1 MVCTTGTRA
10 SARAGWRRVA
20 RDETATAI
28 SSVPWSVGAG
38 QRTAKRRRPPSR
50 RRSPEEIAALGE
62 RLYEAICRHP
72 GETMAVI
79 APVVGASPGELRRP
93 SVLLRHEG
101 SVRSVGQRH
110 AMRYFPLGE

>member
-1 MVCTTGTRA
+1 MTVRLLPLASIVKSEPPGTFAPPLR
-10 SARAGWRRVA
+10 SRVLF
-20 RDETATAI
+20 E
-28 SSVPWSVGAG
+28 
-38 QRTAKRRRPPSR
+38 KRPRPPSR

-93 SVLLRHEG
+93 SVLLRREG
-101 SVRSVGQRH
+101 RVRSVGQRH
-110 AMRYFPLGE
+110 AMRYFPLDE